1 MDALAA
7 APEVRNAG
15 EDRPPLLAPPAWL
28 VEEAWILTPPPPH
41 ERAHLM
47 RDEAAILLDRLLVRV
62 ARGHG
67 ALDVA
72 IGEGLAALAVGDR
85 SLRLGYSGIGD
96 YARERLG
103 IAATRTAQGM
113 AQLARELRLRPLLR
127 EAVWRG
133 EVSVRKA
140 QAVLPLAAGDAEA
153 EWVARARANTV
164 RALEAAARAGR
175 PARDGEEEEWD
186 RLDIELP
193 PDGRAVV
200 DRALALAG
208 KVLGAAAP
216 KSQRLEAICME
227 YLGAHPVE
235 PREDEASA
243 GEPVGPSLEAL
254 KEGLEAEMQQWRWL
268 DECHAA
274 GPPERCTGGAVEAP
288 VPDSAEE
295 PFVDALRLDE
305 DLRRIAAMRDRWDGL
320 LGHLAML
327 LQRTWLWRDMKFASF
342 GQYCAERL
350 GMAERTVAQ
359 RAALERRLYSLPKLR
374 EALRSRRISYEKAR
388 LVASVAD
395 EASLES
401 WIAEAE
407 RSTCVALRRKVEAR
421 EEAQMSAQRRFALR
435 VPRNV
440 GVLLAAA
447 FRAVREAEG
456 RWIKPGE
463 CLVRV
468 AAHFIETWE
477 GAVPARRSPAKRALS
492 RDGGFCQVPG
502 CSRAAAHAHH
512 IDFRSA
518 GGSDDEWNQTSMCI
532 PHHLHG
538 VHAGYIRVSGRAP
551 DALTW
556 EFGRGYDGAPLEAF
570 EPAAVH

>member
-7 APEVRNAG
+7 APELRNVG

-47 RDEAAILLDRLLVRV
+47 RDEAALLLDRLLVRV
-62 ARGHG
+62 ARGRG

-103 IAATRTAQGM
+103 IATRTAQAM
-113 AQLARELRLRPLLR
+113 ARLARDLRLRPLLR

-133 EVSVRKA
+133 EVSARKA
-140 QAVLPLAAGDAEA
+140 QAVLPLAIGDAEA
-153 EWVARARANTV
+153 DWVARARAETV
-164 RALEAAARAGR
+164 RALEASARGRR
-175 PARDGEEEEWD
+175 PARDGEDEEWD

-193 PDGRAVV
+193 PEGRAVV
-200 DRALALAG
+200 DRALDLAG

-216 KSQRLEAICME
+216 KWQRLEAVCEE

-235 PREDEASA
+235 PSEDEASA

-254 KEGLEAEMQQWRWL
+254 KEGLEAEMQEWLWL

-274 GPPERCTGGAVEAP
+274 EPTERGTGGAVEAP
-288 VPDSAEE
+288 LRDSAEE
-295 PFVDALRLDE
+295 PFVDVLRLDE
-305 DLRRIAAMRDRWDGL
+305 DLRRIAAMRDRWDEL

-327 LQRTWLWRDMKFASF
+327 LQRTWLWRDMMFARFSS
-342 GQYCAERL
+342 YCAERL

-374 EALRSRRISYEKAR
+374 EALRARRVSYEKAR
-388 LVASVAD
+388 LIASVAD
-395 EASLES
+395 EASLEG

-407 RSTCVALRRKVEAR
+407 RSTCVALRRRIEAR

-435 VPRNV
+435 VPRSV
-440 GVLLAAA
+440 GILLAAA

-456 RWIKPGE
+456 RWLKPGE

-477 GAVPARRSPAKRALS
+477 GAVPKRRSRSNRALS

-502 CSRAAAHAHH
+502 CSCAAAHAHH

-518 GGSDDEWNQTSMCI
+518 GGSDEEWNRTPMCI
-532 PHHLHG
+532 PHHLRG

-556 EFGRGYDGAPLEAF
+556 ELGRGYDGAPLEVF